1 MIAPTSFDPWVAGQG
16 RMALAAQD
24 ARTPKDAAQAFEAL
38 LVRQILSAARSSS
51 WLSGESETESGW
63 REMADDALAGHLAR
77 VGGLGL
83 AKQIASLLGQA
94 SAPGLKRPLEANS
107 LGGPQRMRS
116 LTSLNA
122 MDNSSVSVGS
132 GRIQRGDQP
141 APLQDRGM
149 EKP

>member
-38 LVRQILSAARSSS
+38 LVRQILSTARSSS

-83 AKQIASLLGQA
+83 AKQIASLLGQSRNVRGGRA
-94 SAPGLKRPLEANS
+94 FEVIGRPSVLPATVPGLNPPADPAVNSGLERRRPMTV
-107 LGGPQRMRS
+107 PI
-116 LTSLNA
+116 
-122 MDNSSVSVGS
+122 SV
-132 GRIQRGDQP
+132 RG
-141 APLQDRGM
+141 
-149 EKP
+149 E

>member
-24 ARTPKDAAQAFEAL
+24 ARTPKEAAQAFEAL

-83 AKQIASLLGQA
+83 AKQIASLLGQSRGERGGRA
-94 SAPGLKRPLEANS
+94 LEGIGRRSPLPAAVPGLNPSA
-107 LGGPQRMRS
+107 
-116 LTSLNA
+116 
-122 MDNSSVSVGS
+122 D
-132 GRIQRGDQP
+132 P
-141 APLQDRGM
+141 AVTRKSD
-149 EKP
+149 

>member
-38 LVRQILSAARSSS
+38 LVRQILSTARSSS

-83 AKQIASLLGQA
+83 AKQIASLLGQSRNVRGGRA
-94 SAPGLKRPLEANS
+94 FEGIGRPSGLPATV
-107 LGGPQRMRS
+107 LG
-116 LTSLNA
+116 LNPPA
-122 MDNSSVSVGS
+122 DPAVSSVLEGRRPMTVPISV
-132 GRIQRGDQP
+132 RG
-141 APLQDRGM
+141 
-149 EKP
+149 E